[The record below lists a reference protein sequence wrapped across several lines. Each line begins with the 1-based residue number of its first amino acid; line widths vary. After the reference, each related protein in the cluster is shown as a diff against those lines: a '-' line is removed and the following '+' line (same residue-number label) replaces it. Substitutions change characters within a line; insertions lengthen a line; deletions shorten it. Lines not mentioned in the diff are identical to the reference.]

1 MAGAVVRER
10 LALAPSELRRRLD
23 LASLDFESTAEVEPL
38 EGTIGQPRAVE
49 ALAFGLEIETFGYN
63 LYVAGAPGSGRE
75 GAVRD
80 SLERVSAARDAP
92 GDWVYVHNFDDSD
105 RPRALC
111 LPAGRGSELAAD
123 MRRLVEVAKQEI
135 PQAFEGEEYA
145 QRREQAL
152 AQLVGHREKVMAEA
166 VEFAQQRGYALQP
179 APGGLAHSPL
189 IEGRPA
195 SPEDLERL
203 SEEQRAELERR
214 GEEVKSRGEVSLR
227 ELRRLEKQTEERTRE
242 VDRAVVA
249 SAVGPLLD
257 ELRERYGD
265 LDDVQWYLDAVG
277 ADLPEQLPLL
287 RPDGQE
293 QAAPLAGLAGMQ
305 RGEEMGRYEVNV
317 LVDNSRLDGA
327 PIVIERNPTY
337 YNLIG
342 RVEYRTTFGATATDF
357 RQIKP
362 GALHRANGGFLLV
375 HLQDVLQQPPAFG
388 ALKRCLAA
396 REVRIENLA
405 EQSSPVPT
413 ATLRPEPI
421 PLDLKVVVVG
431 TPQLYHSLY
440 SVDEDFRELFK
451 VKVDFAPDM
460 DWSDENV
467 TRYAAFLSRRVRGA
481 GLRHFD
487 RSAVAR
493 IVEQGA
499 RLRDHQGK
507 LSTRLLEISDLAA
520 EASFW
525 AGEAGRE
532 LVSAAD
538 VDTAIAR
545 KEYRSS
551 LPEERLRELI
561 DERTLAIDL
570 EGERVG
576 QVNALSAIDLG
587 DYRFGI
593 PSRVT
598 ARVAVGRG
606 DVESIERE
614 IELSGR
620 IHSKGFLILSGYL
633 AGQYGQDLPLALKAT
648 IAFEQGYNEIDGDS
662 ASSTELYALLS
673 ALSGL
678 QLRQDIAVTGS
689 VDQHGNVQAVGGVT
703 TKIEG
708 FFAACKARGLS
719 GEQGVMVPAANVR
732 HLMLVDEVVDAVRRR
747 DFHVWA
753 VRTIDEGVELLTGR
767 ECAEVHE
774 LVRDRLNGYAERL
787 RAFASMDGSLSEHDR
802 LGP

>member
-1 MAGAVVRER
+1 MVREQ
-10 LALAPSELRRRLD
+10 LALAPGELRRRLD
-23 LASLDFESTAEVEPL
+23 PASLDFESTAEVEPL
-38 EGTIGQPRAVE
+38 QGTIGQPRATESVE
-49 ALAFGLEIETFGYN
+49 FGLEIETFGYN

-75 GAVRD
+75 GTVRD
-80 SLERVSAARDAP
+80 YLERFAAARAVPD
-92 GDWVYVHNFDDSD
+92 DWVYVHNFADSD
-105 RPRALC
+105 RPRALR

-123 MRRLVEVAKQEI
+123 MRRLVELAKHEI
-135 PQAFEGEEYA
+135 PQVFEGEEYA
-145 QRREQAL
+145 QLRQQAL
-152 AQLVGHREKVMAEA
+152 AQLVAHREKVMAELF
-166 VEFAQQRGYALQP
+166 EFAQQRGYALQP
-179 APGGLAHSPL
+179 APGGLARSPL
-189 IEGRPA
+189 IDGRPA
-195 SPEDLERL
+195 SPQDLERL
-203 SEEQRAELERR
+203 SDEERADLARR
-214 GEEVKSRGEVSLR
+214 DEEVKSRGEEAMR
-227 ELRRLEKQTEERTRE
+227 ELRRVEKQAGERTRE
-242 VDRAVVA
+242 LDRGVVA

-257 ELRERYGD
+257 ELRERYRD
-265 LDDVQWYLDAVG
+265 LDHVQAYLDAVG
-277 ADLPEQLPLL
+277 ADLPEQLPLF
-287 RPDGQE
+287 RRDEQE
-293 QAAPLAGLAGMQ
+293 QPAALAGPASVQ
-305 RGEEMGRYEVNV
+305 RDEQMGRYDVNV
-317 LVDNSRLDGA
+317 LVDSSRLDGA

-337 YNLIG
+337 YNLVG
-342 RVEYRTTFGATATDF
+342 RVEYRATFGATVTDF
-357 RQIKP
+357 RQIKS

-375 HLQDVLQQPPAFG
+375 HLQDVLQQPNAFE

-405 EQSSPVPT
+405 AQHSPVPT
-413 ATLRPEPI
+413 ATLLPEPI

-431 TPQLYHSLY
+431 TPQLYHLIY
-440 SVDEDFRELFK
+440 GVDEDFRELFK

-467 TRYAAFLSRRVRGA
+467 TRYAAFLSRCVRAA

-487 RSAVAR
+487 RSGVAR

-507 LSTRLLEISDLAA
+507 LSTRLLDISDLAA

-525 AGEAGRE
+525 AGKAGRD
-532 LVSAAD
+532 LVSGAD

-551 LPEERLRELI
+551 LPEERMQELI

-576 QVNALSAIDLG
+576 QVNAISVADLG
-587 DYRFGI
+587 DYRYGI

-598 ARVAVGRG
+598 ARVALGRG
-606 DVESIERE
+606 AIESIERE

-633 AGQYGQDLPLALKAT
+633 AGRYGQERPLALKAT
-648 IAFEQGYNEIDGDS
+648 IAFEQAYNEIDGDS

-678 QLRQDIAVTGS
+678 PLRQDIAVTGS
-689 VDQHGNVQAVGGVT
+689 VDQYGNVQAVGGVT
-703 TKIEG
+703 DKIEG
-708 FFAACKARGLS
+708 FFAACKARGLT

-747 DFHVWA
+747 AFHVWA
-753 VRTIDEGVELLTGR
+753 VRTIDEGIELLTGR
-767 ECAEVHE
+767 DSVEVHR
-774 LVRDRLNGYAERL
+774 LVRDRLNGYADRL
-787 RAFASMDGSLSEHDR
+787 RAFASVDGARSEPD
-802 LGP
+802 